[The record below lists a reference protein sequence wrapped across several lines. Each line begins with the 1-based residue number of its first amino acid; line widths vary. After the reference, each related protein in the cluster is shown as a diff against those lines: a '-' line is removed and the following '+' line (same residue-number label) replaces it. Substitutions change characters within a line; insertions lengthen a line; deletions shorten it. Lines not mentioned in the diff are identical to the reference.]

1 MGITLDAK
9 WGGSKS
15 FFGTGGGLFML
26 RAEGQVVVA
35 SYGGI
40 HAMTLAPGQ
49 SFTLDTG
56 HLVALSES
64 MGFKTR
70 SIGGIKTFMFS
81 SDYPTS

>member
-70 SIGGIKTFMFS
+70 SI
-81 SDYPTS
+81 